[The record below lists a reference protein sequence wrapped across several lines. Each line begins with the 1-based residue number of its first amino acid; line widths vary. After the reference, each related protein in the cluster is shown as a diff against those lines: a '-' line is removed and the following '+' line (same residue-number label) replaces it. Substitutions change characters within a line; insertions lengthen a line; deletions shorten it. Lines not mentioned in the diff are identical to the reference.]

1 MNALR
6 IVELEGQIE
15 RRDDRIDKLES
26 LIVTLLTMSLTKFA
40 DLDVEQLLDD
50 HEIYFLEEEA

>member
-1 MNALR
+1 MHGIR

-15 RRDDRIDKLES
+15 RRDERIDKLES
-26 LIVTLLTMSLTKFA
+26 LIVTLLTMSLTSFA